1 MPTTRRGTMSTGH
14 LHSRLI
20 LGDSLG
26 EGPVPAW
33 LGAAYGEF
41 RRNVTDPGY
50 PCYFGT
56 RAELA
61 GHLYYTYADHVACA
75 QLPASILK
83 FLELKRASPHF
94 DTNLAIFLAPETQA
108 CSHDDYRARLW
119 HLLQHLHDHDP
130 VAWPATFASEPGD
143 VLWEFAF
150 GGEQFFV
157 FCASP
162 SYHRRR
168 SRNLGDC
175 QVLMLQ
181 PRSSFTVV
189 ERSAN
194 GAAARARVRE
204 RIARWD
210 DIGAHPDLGT
220 FGDPASREWKQYFLP
235 DDMTMTTGRCPFR
248 HRGLDKDESADA
260 PTTTQTG
267 THR

>member
-1 MPTTRRGTMSTGH
+1 MPTTRRRTMTDGH
-14 LHSRLI
+14 LQSRLI
-20 LGDSLG
+20 LGDTVGQALT
-26 EGPVPAW
+26 PPW
-33 LGAAYGEF
+33 LDAAYREF
-41 RRNVTDPGY
+41 RRNVTDPDY

-61 GHLYYTYADHVACA
+61 GHLYYTYADDAACTR
-75 QLPASILK
+75 LPVSVLK
-83 FLELKRASPHF
+83 FLDLKRASPHF
-94 DTNLAIFLAPETQA
+94 DTNLAIFLAPESQA
-108 CSHDDYRARLW
+108 RSHDDYRDRLW
-119 HLLQHLHDHDP
+119 RLLQHLHDHDP
-130 VAWPATFASEPGD
+130 MAWPATFASEPGD

-162 SYHRRR
+162 SYRRRR

-175 QVLMLQ
+175 QVLMMQ

-204 RIARWD
+204 RIAQWD
-210 DIGAHPDLGT
+210 DVGAHPDLGT

-235 DDMTMTTGRCPFR
+235 DDMTRTTGRCPFR
-248 HRGLDKDESADA
+248 HRGLETDDSADA
-260 PTTTQTG
+260 PAIAQNG
-267 THR
+267 TIG